1 MTFPG
6 MILVFHHTPAK
17 ALSCMKNQTFEG
29 FLAEEVHY
37 KLFPTLLDD
46 DIPDHFDNWLGTLDV
61 ENLMEWAELYGRSRN
76 YGIRHLVLARFL
88 QKS

>member
-1 MTFPG
+1 
-6 MILVFHHTPAK
+6 
-17 ALSCMKNQTFEG
+17 MKNQTFEG

-61 ENLMEWAELYGRSRN
+61 ENLMGWAELYGRSQFIA
-76 YGIRHLVLARFL
+76 G
-88 QKS
+88 KSEILHEAKTI